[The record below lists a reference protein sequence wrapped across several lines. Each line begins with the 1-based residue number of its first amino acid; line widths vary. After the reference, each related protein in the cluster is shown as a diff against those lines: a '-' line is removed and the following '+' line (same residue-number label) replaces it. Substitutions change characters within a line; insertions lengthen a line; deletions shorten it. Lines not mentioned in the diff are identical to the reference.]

1 MVSFIKLAILQIQT
15 THHIL
20 IGGLEFVEQHFLVE
34 DLREGATDGR
44 DYPDPV
50 GGAPSPGLLLVLHV
64 LHEGLG
70 GRVVVSNGDAYLLS
84 NTNV

>member
-1 MVSFIKLAILQIQT
+1 MESFIKLAILQIQA

-20 IGGLEFVEQHFLVE
+20 IGGLEFVEEHFLME
-34 DLREGATDGR
+34 DLRDGATDGR

-70 GRVVVSNGDAYLLS
+70 GCVVVGYGDAYLLS